1 MRTFS
6 DNFQQGGKYSVQIA
20 SHQGELRREEN
31 FIDQKSLST
40 SYLQIEYF
48 NLENYVINDEKGKIS
63 QSSFSH
69 CGGSRPTGNFP
80 NQ

>member
-1 MRTFS
+1 MHTFS

-20 SHQGELRREEN
+20 SHQGELRRKEN
-31 FIDQKSLST
+31 FIDQKSFST

-48 NLENYVINDEKGKIS
+48 NLENYVINDEKGKFS

-69 CGGSRPTGNFP
+69 CGGSQPTENFP
-80 NQ
+80 N